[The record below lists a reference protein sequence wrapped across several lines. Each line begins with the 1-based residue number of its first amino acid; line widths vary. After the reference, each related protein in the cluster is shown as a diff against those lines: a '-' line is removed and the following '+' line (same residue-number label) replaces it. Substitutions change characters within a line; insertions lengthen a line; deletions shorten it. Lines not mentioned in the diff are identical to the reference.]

1 MTNNEEPGG
10 SGWQDPAAAQ
20 PWGEQPRAEWPAQ
33 AWSQPADPF
42 AKEQPGQYGQ
52 APAGQ
57 PYGQQYGQPA
67 GDPGQQY
74 AQPGQYGVYGQPY
87 GGQYGQQQYGPAYGQ
102 PGYAPMPGP
111 SGYPAPGRGRP
122 GAVTAAAVLAFVQA
136 GTVVMSGIGLLA
148 GGTVLVQEFDREAL
162 GAGAEITIVALLTL
176 AAGALLII
184 GGAQVF
190 SRRSR
195 MLVLG
200 SVASLALSFYFFV
213 RMLTLGAP
221 VGFSLVYPLMY
232 AILPII
238 SLSLINSSTA
248 KAWLAPRATA

>member
-1 MTNNEEPGG
+1 MTNSGEPGG
-10 SGWQDPAAAQ
+10 PGWQPNDPTAAQ
-20 PWGEQPRAEWPAQ
+20 PWGEQPRADWPQQ
-33 AWSQPADPF
+33 AWSQPGDPY
-42 AKEQPGQYGQ
+42 AKGEQPGAPQY
-52 APAGQ
+52 GQ
-57 PYGQQYGQPA
+57 PYGE
-67 GDPGQQY
+67 PGQYPQ
-74 AQPGQYGVYGQPY
+74 QPSQYGVYGQPY
-87 GGQYGQQQYGPAYGQ
+87 GGQAGQQYGQQQYGPPYGQ
-102 PGYAPMPGP
+102 PGYAAMPGP

-176 AAGALLII
+176 AAGALLIV

-200 SVASLALSFYFFV
+200 SVASLVLSVYFFV

-238 SLSLINSSTA
+238 SLSLINSGTA